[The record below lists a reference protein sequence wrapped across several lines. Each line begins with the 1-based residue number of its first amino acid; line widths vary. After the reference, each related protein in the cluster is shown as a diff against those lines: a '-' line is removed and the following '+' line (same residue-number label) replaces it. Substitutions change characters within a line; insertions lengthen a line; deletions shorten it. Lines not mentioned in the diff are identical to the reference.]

1 MRPPAWFRV
10 LMIAVAAALALPST
24 ALALKVQA
32 PLVIDGTTGAV
43 DFDETANLGNN
54 CANVTGTVGIANGG
68 TGQTGATAAFNA
80 LDPLT
85 TKGDIV
91 VHNGTNSVRLAASG
105 SNGDVLTVDSAQ
117 AEGIKWAAPAGTIN
131 GVLTFTGET
140 KIPTGSGTFYI
151 GLGGR
156 LSDAEADVR
165 SPIDAASL
173 KNLRCYANASTGGTG
188 ITVTLGV
195 GACTGALTYT
205 STPAVTVT
213 STTAVAETS
222 TTAQPT
228 AGQCVALKAVAASTT
243 TSTFVNCNI
252 AKTANS

>member
-1 MRPPAWFRV
+1 VALAMPPD
-10 LMIAVAAALALPST
+10 ALALQ
-24 ALALKVQA
+24 VQA

-54 CANVTGTVGIANGG
+54 CANVTGTVAIANGG

-91 VHNGTNSVRLAASG
+91 THNGTNSVRLAVG
-105 SNGDVLTVDSAQ
+105 SDGDVLTADSAQ
-117 AEGIKWAAPAGTIN
+117 TNGIKWATPST
-131 GVLTFTGET
+131 GVFGVIDFLSET
-140 KIPTGSGTFYI
+140 KIPSGSGTFYI
-151 GLGGR
+151 GIGGR
-156 LSDAEADVR
+156 VSNAEADVR
-165 SPIDAASL
+165 SSIDAASL
-173 KNLRCYANASTGGTG
+173 KNLRCYSSAATGGTG
-188 ITVTLGV
+188 VTVTLGI
-195 GACTGALTYT
+195 GACTSTLTYT

-228 AGQCVALKAVAASTT
+228 AGQCAALKAVAASTT
-243 TSTFVNCNI
+243 TPTFINCNL